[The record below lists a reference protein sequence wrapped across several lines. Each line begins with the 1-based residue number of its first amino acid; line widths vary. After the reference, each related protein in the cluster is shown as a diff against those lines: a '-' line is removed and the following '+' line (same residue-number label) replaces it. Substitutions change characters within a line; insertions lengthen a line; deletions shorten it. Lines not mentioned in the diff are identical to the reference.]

1 MRIRTLAAAG
11 LFLAASLT
19 AGYSPAIAATPPNM
33 LVIGTGLT
41 GIRTFDPAD
50 NNARTA
56 SELITN
62 VYDTLVMTTA
72 DDLQTLK
79 PMLATEWTTSA
90 DNKVITLKLRSD
102 AKFHS
107 GNPVT
112 ADDAAWSL
120 QRIIKLGRVGS
131 TDFALWGF
139 TPENVDQLIRA
150 VDPTTL
156 EIELAEPVSVDLVLY
171 SLAGASLGIIDKQVA
186 MSHEVNGD
194 MGAEWLT
201 ANTAGGGPFVLTQ
214 WRPNELAMFDAN
226 KDYWGG
232 APAMARVA
240 VRHIP
245 ESGNL
250 RLQIEAG
257 DLDVAHYVAAGDLEA
272 LESNTN
278 VVIDNVPGL
287 GFYYLA
293 LNQKDPDLSKPL
305 VRQALQHAFD
315 WEPVSKTIMK
325 YTGFPWQSMIPK
337 GMIGA
342 PENGTDR
349 HNYDPE
355 LSKKLL
361 AEAGYPNGLKKL
373 LNPAGAGHLPWTE
386 ALQASAKAAGFEF
399 DLVPG
404 EFTPAFRERDFVAFT
419 GNSGARLPDPFAV
432 ATQYAYN
439 PDNSDEARLASYYL
453 WRVSQQ
459 SEELNELVAQ
469 SKSELDPAKRAE
481 LFSTMEQKFEEMD
494 PALIIFFQRTDP
506 YVIRTNVKGYLG
518 HTTWSTRWH
527 PVTKE

>member
-1 MRIRTLAAAG
+1 MIKNLVVAG
-11 LFLAASLT
+11 LFAAASLT
-19 AGYSPAIAATPPNM
+19 AIQSAVFAATPPNM

-62 VYDTLVMTTA
+62 IYDTLVMTTA
-72 DDLQTLK
+72 DDLQTIK

-90 DNKVITLKLRSD
+90 DNKIITLKLRDD

-112 ADDAAWSL
+112 AEDAAWSL
-120 QRIIKLGRVGS
+120 QRVIKLGRVGS

-139 TPENVDQLIRA
+139 TPENVDQMIRA
-150 VDPTTL
+150 VDATTL
-156 EIELAEPVSVDLVLY
+156 EIELPEAVSVDLVLY
-171 SLAGASLGIIDKQVA
+171 SLAGASLGIIDRQTV
-186 MSHEVNGD
+186 MPHEVSGD
-194 MGAEWLT
+194 FGTEWLT
-201 ANTAGGGPFVLTQ
+201 ANTAGSGPFVLSQ
-214 WRPNELAMFDAN
+214 WRPNDIAMYDAN
-226 KDYWGG
+226 KEYWGG

-250 RLQIEAG
+250 RLQIQSG

-272 LESNTN
+272 LESDSN

-325 YTGFPWQSMIPK
+325 YLGFPWQSMIPK

-342 PENGTDR
+342 PEDATDR
-349 HNYDPE
+349 HTYDPE
-355 LSKKLL
+355 LSKRLL
-361 AEAGYPNGLKKL
+361 AEAGYPDGLKKV

-386 ALQASAKAAGFEF
+386 ALQASAKAAGFDFE
-399 DLVPG
+399 LVPG
-404 EFTPAFRERDFVAFT
+404 EFTPAFRERDFVAIT

-439 PDNSDEARLASYYL
+439 PDNSDEARLGSYYL

-459 SEELNELVAQ
+459 AEELNAMVAEA
-469 SKSELDPAKRAE
+469 KTELDPAKRAE
-481 LFSTMEQKFEEMD
+481 IFSKMEQAFHAMD
-494 PALIIFFQRTDP
+494 PALIIFFQRSDP
-506 YVIRTNVKGYLG
+506 YVIRTNVKGYMG

-527 PVTKE
+527 NVTKE

>member
-1 MRIRTLAAAG
+1 MIRTLVAAG
-11 LFLAASLT
+11 LLVAASLA
-19 AGYSPAIAATPPNM
+19 AGYSPVVAATPANM

-72 DDLQTLK
+72 DDLQTIK

-90 DNKVITLKLRSD
+90 DGKVITLKLRD
-102 AKFHS
+102 AVKFHS
-107 GNPVT
+107 GNPLTSEDV
-112 ADDAAWSL
+112 AWSL

-139 TPENVDQLIRA
+139 TPENVEQLIRA
-150 VDPTTL
+150 VDPTTI

-186 MSHEVNGD
+186 MSHEVSGD

-201 ANTAGGGPFVLTQ
+201 ANTAGSGPFVLSQ
-214 WRPNELAMFDAN
+214 WRPNDIAMFDAN
-226 KDYWGG
+226 KEYWGG
-232 APAMARVA
+232 APAMQRVA

-245 ESGNL
+245 ESGSL
-250 RLQIEAG
+250 RLQIQSG

-272 LESNTN
+272 LESDSN

-315 WEPVSKTIMK
+315 WQPVADTIMK

-342 PENGTDR
+342 PDSATDR

-361 AEAGYPNGLKKL
+361 AEAGYPDGLKKV
-373 LNPAGAGHLPWTE
+373 LNPAGAGHLPWTV
-386 ALQASAKAAGFEF
+386 ALQASAKAAGFDFE
-399 DLVPG
+399 LVPG
-404 EFTPAFRERDFVAFT
+404 EFTPAFRERDFVALT

-459 SEELNELVAQ
+459 SEELNALVDQ
-469 SKSELDPAKRAE
+469 TKSELDPAKRAE
-481 LFSTMEQKFEEMD
+481 LFSTMEKSFYEMD

-506 YVIRTNVKGYLG
+506 YVIRTNVKGYQG
-518 HTTWSTRWH
+518 HTTWSTRWQ

>member
-1 MRIRTLAAAG
+1 MIRTLAAAG
-11 LFLAASLT
+11 LVLAASMT
-19 AGYSPAIAATPPNM
+19 AGYSPVIAATPPNM
-33 LVIGTGLT
+33 LVIGTNLT

-79 PMLATEWTTSA
+79 PMLATEWTTSE
-90 DNKVITLKLRSD
+90 DGKVITLKLRDD
-102 AKFHS
+102 ARFHS

-112 ADDAAWSL
+112 AEDAAWSL
-120 QRIIKLGRVGS
+120 QRVIKLGRVGS

-150 VDPTTL
+150 VDATTL
-156 EIELAEPVSVDLVLY
+156 EIELVEPINIDLVLY

-186 MSHEVNGD
+186 LSHEANGD
-194 MGAEWLT
+194 LAAEWLG
-201 ANTAGGGPFVLTQ
+201 ANVAGGGPFKLSQ
-214 WRPNELAMFDAN
+214 WRPNDIAMFDAN

-232 APAMARVA
+232 APAMQRVA

-250 RLQIEAG
+250 RLQLQAG
-257 DLDVAHYVAAGDLEA
+257 DVDIGHYVSAGDLEA
-272 LESNTN
+272 LENDSN

-305 VRQALQHAFD
+305 VRRALQHAFD
-315 WEPVSKTIMK
+315 WESVAGTIMK

-342 PENGTDR
+342 PEEATDR
-349 HNYDPE
+349 HTYDPE
-355 LSKKLL
+355 LAKQLL
-361 AEAGYPNGLKKL
+361 AEAGYPDGLKKV

-386 ALQASAKAAGFEF
+386 ALQASAKAAGFDFE
-399 DLVPG
+399 LVPG
-404 EFTPAFRERDFVAFT
+404 EFTPAFRERDFVALT

-439 PDNSDEARLASYYL
+439 PDNRDEARLGSYYL
-453 WRVSQQ
+453 WRVGQQ
-459 SEELNELVAQ
+459 SEELNALVDQ
-469 SKSELDPAKRAE
+469 SMKELDTAKRAE
-481 LFSTMEQKFEEMD
+481 LFSQMDKTFDAMD

-518 HTTWSTRWH
+518 HTTWSTRWQ

>member
-1 MRIRTLAAAG
+1 M
-11 LFLAASLT
+11 
-19 AGYSPAIAATPPNM
+19 
-33 LVIGTGLT
+33 
-41 GIRTFDPAD
+41 
-50 NNARTA
+50 
-56 SELITN
+56 
-62 VYDTLVMTTA
+62 
-72 DDLQTLK
+72 
-79 PMLATEWTTSA
+79 
-90 DNKVITLKLRSD
+90 
-102 AKFHS
+102 
-107 GNPVT
+107 
-112 ADDAAWSL
+112 
-120 QRIIKLGRVGS
+120 
-131 TDFALWGF
+131 
-139 TPENVDQLIRA
+139 
-150 VDPTTL
+150 
-156 EIELAEPVSVDLVLY
+156 
-171 SLAGASLGIIDKQVA
+171 
-186 MSHEVNGD
+186 
-194 MGAEWLT
+194 
-201 ANTAGGGPFVLTQ
+201 
-214 WRPNELAMFDAN
+214 
-226 KDYWGG
+226 
-232 APAMARVA
+232 
-240 VRHIP
+240 
-245 ESGNL
+245 
-250 RLQIEAG
+250 
-257 DLDVAHYVAAGDLEA
+257 AAGDLEA

-373 LNPAGAGHLPWTE
+373 LNPAGPGHLPWTE

-459 SEELNELVAQ
+459 SEELNALVGQ
-469 SKSELDPAKRAE
+469 SKSELDPPSAPNSSPPWSR
-481 LFSTMEQKFEEMD
+481 SS
-494 PALIIFFQRTDP
+494 RRW
-506 YVIRTNVKGYLG
+506 IR
-518 HTTWSTRWH
+518 R
-527 PVTKE
+527 